1 MILRVFSAVFL
12 TVAGA
17 ALLLATGA
25 ARAQQVPFEIARVQK
40 DFPVT
45 LYTSPNC
52 KEPCELARAAL
63 NKRSIPFEE
72 VQVWNEDTVKKLK
85 SVSGAEQ
92 LPTLV
97 VGRLVQTGFEPSQ
110 FDALLDS
117 AGYPAAGLY
126 PPRNQAAPAPPE
138 ETAATQKPGAPTPE
152 PAPKPGPYDT
162 SGLQG
167 PAPKPGPYD
176 PSGLQGPAPK
186 PGPYGLPA
194 EKK

>member
-1 MILRVFSAVFL
+1 MILRAFFQAL
-12 TVAGA
+12 AAAGA
-17 ALLLATGA
+17 ALLLATGV
-25 ARAQQVPFEIARVQK
+25 ARAQQVPFEIARLQK

-45 LYTSPNC
+45 LYTSQNC

-72 VQVWNEDTVKKLK
+72 VQVWNEETLKKLK
-85 SVSGAEQ
+85 SASGAEQ

-97 VGRLVQTGFEPSQ
+97 VGRLVQTGYEQSQ

-126 PPRNQAAPAPPE
+126 PPRNQTAPPPPE
-138 ETAATQKPGAPTPE
+138 ETAAAQKAGAQKPEPE
-152 PAPKPGPYDT
+152 PKPGPYDT
-162 SGLQG
+162 SRLKG

-194 EKK
+194 ESK

>member
-1 MILRVFSAVFL
+1 MILRAFSRPWAS
-12 TVAGA
+12 VAAA
-17 ALLLATGA
+17 ALLLATGGA
-25 ARAQQVPFEIARVQK
+25 QAQQVPFEIARLQK

-45 LYTSPNC
+45 LYTSTNC
-52 KEPCELARAAL
+52 KELCELARAAL
-63 NKRSIPFEE
+63 NKRGIPFEE
-72 VQVWNEDTVKKLK
+72 VQVWDEETVKKLK

-97 VGRLVQTGFEPSQ
+97 VGRSVQTGYEPSQ
-110 FDALLDS
+110 FDTLLDS

-126 PPRNQAAPAPPE
+126 PPRNQVAPPPPE
-138 ETAATQKPGAPTPE
+138 EVAAAKKTGAQKPE
-152 PAPKPGPYDT
+152 PAPKAGPYDT

-194 EKK
+194 ESK